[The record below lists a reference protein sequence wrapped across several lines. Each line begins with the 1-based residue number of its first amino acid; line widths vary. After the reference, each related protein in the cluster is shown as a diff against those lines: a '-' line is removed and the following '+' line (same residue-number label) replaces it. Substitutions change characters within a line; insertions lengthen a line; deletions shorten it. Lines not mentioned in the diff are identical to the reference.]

1 MDKTT
6 KDLNMY
12 IKLEQKH
19 IIHILDKL
27 REKDI
32 FSKLFALGANPVIAF
47 SEEDKGEV
55 VDIIENE
62 GIEYKIVKTQ
72 KDIIEEMLTF

>member
-1 MDKTT
+1 MFKTT
-6 KDLNMY
+6 RDLNMY

-27 REKDI
+27 RENNV

-47 SEEDKGEV
+47 SEEDKEKV
-55 VDIIENE
+55 VKILKNE
-62 GIEYKIVKTQ
+62 EIEYNIIKTQ